1 MNTKSMLMNLFGRIF
16 IFNIFFRTKMKV
28 HLIFGLINASLYV
41 MLTTAKQSSIKQS
54 KHHFTNVKSKGN
66 LHLKEFKHVASSNAE
81 KNSDYFNDDKLL
93 GNGLIWLK
101 RQKHQDRQR
110 QQDKQH
116 RQQEKEERRHQRIIN
131 DGRRACSIKRGV
143 LYEGTDEFGDGVQI
157 VPFIGD
163 EGKVRQQVIYETYCM
178 EQHCNCRGVNTVFYE
193 SACETNFM
201 LVYAYVIKAGKSK
214 WSFVKVRAG
223 CVCIVREKNHPHMID
238 AI

>member
-1 MNTKSMLMNLFGRIF
+1 
-16 IFNIFFRTKMKV
+16 MKV
-28 HLIFGLINASLYV
+28 HWIFGLINASLYV

-54 KHHFTNVKSKGN
+54 KHHFTNDKSKGN
-66 LHLKEFKHVASSNAE
+66 LHSKESEHDA
-81 KNSDYFNDDKLL
+81 NSKSGYFDDGNLL
-93 GNGLIWLK
+93 GNGLILLK
-101 RQKHQDRQR
+101 RQKHQNKQRQR
-110 QQDKQH
+110 DKQRQYDKQH
-116 RQQEKEERRHQRIIN
+116 RQQEQEERRHQRVIN

-193 SACETNFM
+193 SACETKFM

-214 WSFVKVRAG
+214 WSSVKVRAG